1 MTPGTKVAVI
11 SKSASS
17 DIHVAPSEE
26 KAGKDAPQP
35 SPPAKEKKIE
45 KGMLK
50 AEGPIKEKPKASSP
64 APPKTSASEPQLP
77 PKERER
83 RVSLI
88 QMSFFA
94 RSVLLVK
101 HAALDT

>member
-17 DIHVAPSEE
+17 DTLVAPSEE

-35 SPPAKEKKIE
+35 SPPAKEEKMKKE
-45 KGMLK
+45 TLK
-50 AEGPIKEKPKASSP
+50 AEAPIKEKPKASSP

-83 RVSLI
+83 RVSLTHL
-88 QMSFFA
+88 SFIA
-94 RSVLLVK
+94 RNVLLVK
-101 HAALDT
+101 HAAFDT